1 MKEGVVKKVKQD
13 DGQTDGVH
21 EPQTNGV
28 HNANRDAN
36 GHT

>member
-13 DGQTDGVH
+13 NGQTNGVH
-21 EPQTNGV
+21 EPQANGI
-28 HNANRDAN
+28 HTTN